1 MFCRKRPATVS
12 EQKYSEKK
20 ECYKRTRNNRILCQ
34 LQELDN
40 SKLDEQASL
49 NRYLSTKAPCGG
61 YTFKSKKI
69 EFAECEQKPPLPNLL
84 LDRDLFSLIQTNQ
97 LKLLRENIE
106 LFQEKEKLKQ
116 IIDEQQKMI
125 RHLYLMILKRKQ
137 EDSTA

>member
-1 MFCRKRPATVS
+1 MFRRKRPATVS
-12 EQKYSEKK
+12 EQKYSDKK

-49 NRYLSTKAPCGG
+49 NRYLPTNAPCSG

-69 EFAECEQKPPLPNLL
+69 EFAEFEQKPPLPNLL